1 MTEQMQSEIANLS
14 REIEQIDDPRQSY
27 AMVRER
33 IRQIRQ
39 RGIEVPAELSNL
51 EKSLA
56 ADCLSESQ
64 GR

>member
-1 MTEQMQSEIANLS
+1 MTEQMQSEIADLS
-14 REIEQIDDPRQSY
+14 RQIDEIDDPRQSY

-39 RGIEVPAELSNL
+39 RGVDVPTELANL
-51 EKSLA
+51 ERSLA